1 MDKLDCA
8 RLEAIAER
16 LRAAMAE
23 FLRLLLARDNSSHTA
38 SENCFHRCF
47 HNETKQ
53 QIMSRKKKGEKP
65 AETDFSPLLDSLI
78 VEQNELR
85 IWGLGVRIPP
95 GAPIHDFISPPSPC
109 HRESAAKNELG

>member
-1 MDKLDCA
+1 LVAHNPIASSDEQGTDSYVLVVRHKTFPPEMDKLDCA

-65 AETDFSPLLDSLI
+65 AETDFSPLLD
-78 VEQNELR
+78 
-85 IWGLGVRIPP
+85 
-95 GAPIHDFISPPSPC
+95 
-109 HRESAAKNELG
+109 